1 MVKTFEKYLVK
12 LFLKKLLTIS
22 AVFFSLIII
31 TSIFDE
37 ISFFKNSDLGFFF
50 PVFITLLNTPSILF
64 QVFPFIFLITAQ
76 FFFLDLINKD
86 ELSVLKTNGLS
97 NLKIIRILF
106 FTSFLVSL
114 FLITFYYS
122 FSSKLKFLY
131 LDLKNSHSQDD
142 KYLAVVT
149 ENGLWVKDEID
160 NKVYIVSASQIKESR
175 LLNVL
180 ISEFDTNF
188 DLVRVI
194 HSSNIDIT
202 DYDWVI
208 IKPTITKNNESVKL
222 DNNIKITTHFNS
234 TKIKSLF
241 RNMSSLS
248 IFELIKLNND
258 YKSLGYS
265 TTEVKSYLH
274 KIISLPWYLPTMT
287 ILGGIIMLNIGRNKS
302 MIFHIVLGIFFSV
315 LVYYF
320 YYLFNLL
327 GENERIPILISIWM
341 PLLLLTI
348 FILIGLV
355 RINEK

>member
-64 QVFPFIFLITAQ
+64 QVFPFIFLLTAQ

>member
-1 MVKTFEKYLVK
+1 MLKTFEKYLIK
-12 LFLKKLLTIS
+12 LFLKKLLIIS
-22 AVFFSLIII
+22 GVFFSLIVV

-37 ISFFKNSDLGFFF
+37 ISFFKNSELGFFF
-50 PVFITLLNTPSILF
+50 PIFITLLNTPSILF
-64 QVFPFIFLITAQ
+64 QIFPFIFLLTAQ
-76 FFFLDLINKD
+76 FFFLDLINRD

-122 FSSKLKFLY
+122 FSSQLKFLY
-131 LDLKNSHSQDD
+131 LDLKNSHTQDD

-149 ENGLWVKDEID
+149 ENGLWIKDEID
-160 NKVYIVSASQIKESR
+160 NKVYIVSAGQIKEGH

-180 ISEFDTNF
+180 ISEFDANF
-188 DLVRVI
+188 DLVQVI
-194 HSSNIDIT
+194 HSSNIDIA
-202 DYDWVI
+202 DYDWTI

-287 ILGGIIMLNIGRNKS
+287 LLGGIIMLNIGRNKS

-327 GENERIPILISIWM
+327 GENEKIPVFISIWM
-341 PLLLLTI
+341 PLILLTI
-348 FILIGLV
+348 FIFIGLV

>member
-1 MVKTFEKYLVK
+1 
-12 LFLKKLLTIS
+12 
-22 AVFFSLIII
+22 
-31 TSIFDE
+31 
-37 ISFFKNSDLGFFF
+37 
-50 PVFITLLNTPSILF
+50 
-64 QVFPFIFLITAQ
+64 
-76 FFFLDLINKD
+76 
-86 ELSVLKTNGLS
+86 
-97 NLKIIRILF
+97 LF

-160 NKVYIVSASQIKESR
+160 NKVYIVSAGQIKESR

>member
-1 MVKTFEKYLVK
+1 MLKTFEKYLVK

-64 QVFPFIFLITAQ
+64 QVFPFIFLLTAQ

-97 NLKIIRILF
+97 NLKIIKILF

-149 ENGLWVKDEID
+149 ENGIWVKDEID
-160 NKVYIVSASQIKESR
+160 NKVYIINAGQIKEDR

-188 DLVRVI
+188 DLVQVI
-194 HSSNIDIT
+194 HSPNIDIT

-208 IKPTITKNNESVKL
+208 IKPTITKNNKSTKL

-302 MIFHIVLGIFFSV
+302 MIFHIILGIFFSV

-348 FILIGLV
+348 FIFIGLV

>member
-64 QVFPFIFLITAQ
+64 QVFPFIFLLTAQ

-160 NKVYIVSASQIKESR
+160 NKVYIVSAGQIKESR

>member
-1 MVKTFEKYLVK
+1 MLKTFEKYLIK
-12 LFLKKLLTIS
+12 LFLKKLLIIS
-22 AVFFSLIII
+22 GVFFSLIVV

-37 ISFFKNSDLGFFF
+37 ISFFKNSELGFFF
-50 PVFITLLNTPSILF
+50 PIFITLLNTPSILF
-64 QVFPFIFLITAQ
+64 QIFPFIFLLTAQ
-76 FFFLDLINKD
+76 FFFLDLINRD

-122 FSSKLKFLY
+122 FSSQLKFLY
-131 LDLKNSHSQDD
+131 LDLKNSHTQDD

-149 ENGLWVKDEID
+149 ENGLWIKDEID
-160 NKVYIVSASQIKESR
+160 NKVYIVSAGQIKEGH

-180 ISEFDTNF
+180 ISEFDANF
-188 DLVRVI
+188 DLVQVI
-194 HSSNIDIT
+194 HSSNIDIA
-202 DYDWVI
+202 DYDWTI

-287 ILGGIIMLNIGRNKS
+287 LLGGIIMLNIGRNKS

-327 GENERIPILISIWM
+327 GENEKIPIFISIWM
-341 PLLLLTI
+341 PLILLTI
-348 FILIGLV
+348 FIFIGLV

>member
-64 QVFPFIFLITAQ
+64 QVFPFIFLLTAQ
-76 FFFLDLINKD
+76 FFFLDLINKG

>member
-64 QVFPFIFLITAQ
+64 QVFSFIFLLTAQ

-160 NKVYIVSASQIKESR
+160 NKVYIVSAGQIKESR

>member
-287 ILGGIIMLNIGRNKS
+287 LLGGIIMLNIGRNKS

>member
-64 QVFPFIFLITAQ
+64 QVFPFIFLLTAQ

-160 NKVYIVSASQIKESR
+160 NKVYIVSAGQIKESR

-302 MIFHIVLGIFFSV
+302 MIFHIILGIFFSV